1 MVGRML
7 CASLLPW
14 LFAGFAVGALP
25 PLDDRSLAILET
37 AVDDQDHQEAA
48 FAMLAEEALRRS
60 GDSENATGFATPTPE
75 VWAQWVAHP
84 ASARGRPV
92 RLEGRVE
99 QVTPLARPW
108 ETFSEAFIRL
118 PQDTVLAVFS
128 PRSDALRVGQRVR
141 LEGRFYKRLS
151 AVARDGRARV
161 YPAVVARRG
170 AELPWRPALPLVLI
184 GLLGVGGVWWLVR
197 RAAAAARTS
206 GRPAPQPLDSAPTS
220 MNPSELPD
228 EPAQA
233 LDVLR
238 SRHDHPEEGG
248 AP

>member
-14 LFAGFAVGALP
+14 LLTGPAVGALP

-48 FAMLAEEALRRS
+48 FSILAEEALRRS
-60 GDSENATGFATPTPE
+60 GDSEDPAGFATPTPE
-75 VWAQWVAHP
+75 EWAEWVAHP
-84 ASARGRPV
+84 SSVRGRAV

-108 ETFSEAFIRL
+108 ERFCEAFVRL
-118 PQDTVLAVFS
+118 PEDTVLAVFA
-128 PRSDALRVGQRVR
+128 PRSDALQAGQRVR

-151 AVARDGRARV
+151 AVARDGKARV

-170 AELPWRPALPLVLI
+170 AELPWRPALPVVLI
-184 GLLGVGGVWWLVR
+184 GLLGVGGMPWAGNDW
-197 RAAAAARTS
+197 A
-206 GRPAPQPLDSAPTS
+206 G
-220 MNPSELPD
+220 MGELPR
-228 EPAQA
+228 AGSKSIGWHA
-233 LDVLR
+233 GKV
-238 SRHDHPEEGG
+238 H
-248 AP
+248 